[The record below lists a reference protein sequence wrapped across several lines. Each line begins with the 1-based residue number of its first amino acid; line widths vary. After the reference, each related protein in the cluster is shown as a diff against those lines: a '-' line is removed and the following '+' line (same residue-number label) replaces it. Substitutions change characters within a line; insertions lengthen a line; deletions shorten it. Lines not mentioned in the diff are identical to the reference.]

1 MAPNTR
7 VFYPVQVPGAL
18 IYTSDGHTAQGNG
31 EISLTAIETSLTPTF
46 QVILH
51 KEDNLDEEAIPLM
64 NNP

>member
-1 MAPNTR
+1 
-7 VFYPVQVPGAL
+7 
-18 IYTSDGHTAQGNG
+18 
-31 EISLTAIETSLTPTF
+31 LTPTF